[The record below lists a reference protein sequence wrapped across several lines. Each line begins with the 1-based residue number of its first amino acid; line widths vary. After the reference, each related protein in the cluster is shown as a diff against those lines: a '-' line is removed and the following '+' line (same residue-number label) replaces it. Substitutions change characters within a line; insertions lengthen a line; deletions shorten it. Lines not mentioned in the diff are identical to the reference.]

1 LIWGAIWH
9 FHETVYNKWKI
20 VIVALTIFFTVISAS
35 LNSHYA
41 HSIDISWHSWCFFVR
56 KESSQGVFVLMN
68 QSNHH
73 QGTKLQ
79 GFMYLCNI
87 LVFVIW

>member
-1 LIWGAIWH
+1 MPIP
-9 FHETVYNKWKI
+9 
-20 VIVALTIFFTVISAS
+20 LTFP
-35 LNSHYA
+35 
-41 HSIDISWHSWCFFVR
+41 DILDAFFVR
-56 KESSQGVFVLMN
+56 EESSQGVFVLMN

-87 LVFVIW
+87 LVFVI